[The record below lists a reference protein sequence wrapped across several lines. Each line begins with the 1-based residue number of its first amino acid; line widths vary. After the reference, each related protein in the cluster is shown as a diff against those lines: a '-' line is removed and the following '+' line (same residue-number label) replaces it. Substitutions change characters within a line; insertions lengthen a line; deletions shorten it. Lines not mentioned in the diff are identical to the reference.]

1 MIGTK
6 RTRVRCDRTYTCLHL
21 IRIVTRLRLIVE
33 QTLEDEDIDQSHEIL
48 RYQGEPQ
55 QWHPPHTQ
63 SESSKPI
70 ATSHYTSTSTRRV
83 TQALPLVSTRLRRR
97 GVLSSPFL
105 SYQAKITSQ
114 LPPQSFIS
122 QPIIYQ
128 SSHAMKTIKK
138 MSSPDYVNSKRLH
151 SLYEECSLHHTF
163 NQSKSSLS
171 DSESSGRLD
180 VRR

>member
-6 RTRVRCDRTYTCLHL
+6 RTSVRLFT
-21 IRIVTRLRLIVE
+21 
-33 QTLEDEDIDQSHEIL
+33 SHPHRYETSLGRGADARGRGYRPKPREAL

-55 QWHPPHTQ
+55 QWHPP
-63 SESSKPI
+63 
-70 ATSHYTSTSTRRV
+70 TSISTRRI
-83 TQALPLVSTRLRRR
+83 TQALPLVSTHPRRR
-97 GVLSSPFL
+97 GVLSSHFL

-114 LPPQSFIS
+114 PPPS
-122 QPIIYQ
+122 IIHFPTHYIP
-128 SSHAMKTIKK
+128 SVSCDEDHHK
-138 MSSPDYVNSKRLH
+138 MSSPDYVNSKRLQ